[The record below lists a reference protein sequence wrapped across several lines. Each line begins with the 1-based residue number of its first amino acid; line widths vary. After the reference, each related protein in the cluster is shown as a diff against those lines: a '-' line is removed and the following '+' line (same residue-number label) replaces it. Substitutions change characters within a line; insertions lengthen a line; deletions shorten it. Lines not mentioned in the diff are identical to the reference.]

1 MKNKLLNSSL
11 LLGSAMLSLNAP
23 AQNKQQRPNIVYIM
37 CDDLTEQAISCY
49 GHSINKTPNIDRIA
63 KEGVRFTNAFVSN
76 SICGPSRAVL
86 LTGKLSHLNG
96 FTTNL
101 STFDGTQQTFPK
113 LLQKAGYQTAI
124 IGKWHLVSDP
134 TGFDY
139 WKILPGQG
147 DYYNPD
153 FITNGVKER
162 KEGYVTNLITDYS
175 LEWLEKQKNSGKPFC
190 LMIHHK
196 APHRNWMP
204 DIKNLNKFDHVNIP
218 VPDNFFDD
226 YATRGRAAHEQEMEI
241 AKALTTGP
249 DLKIFD
255 PSKPG
260 FPSGPIDSWLKRL
273 NPEQLQAWINAYKV
287 KNKQFKDLNLTGKN
301 LAIWKLRRYLQ
312 DYLATVQSVDESIGQ
327 VLDYLQSSGLSKNTI
342 VVFTSDQGFY
352 LGEHGWFDKRFMYE
366 ESLKTPLLF
375 KFPNHIPKG
384 WVCDK
389 MVQNLDFAE
398 TILDYAGVTIPAD
411 MQGIS
416 MKPLLEKKVSKIRDE
431 IYYHYYEFPAEHM
444 VKRHYGIRT
453 LRYKLIHFYYDCD
466 EWELYDLKNDPKE
479 MNNLYSKPAY
489 QTVISTLKKRLKI
502 LEVQYK
508 VPSIEEEIKSIKVK
522 NRRLIM

>member
-1 MKNKLLNSSL
+1 MKNKLLNNSL
-11 LLGSAMLSLNAP
+11 LLGSAMLSLNAT
-23 AQNKQQRPNIVYIM
+23 AQNKQQQPNIVYIM

-49 GHSINKTPNIDRIA
+49 GHSTNKTPNIDRMA

-76 SICGPSRAVL
+76 SISGPSRAVL

-96 FTTNL
+96 FTTNS
-101 STFDGTQQTFPK
+101 STFDGKQETFPK
-113 LLQKAGYQTAI
+113 LLQKAGYETAI
-124 IGKWHLVSDP
+124 IGKWHLVSEP

-153 FITNGVKER
+153 FITNGKRER

-175 LEWLEKQKNSGKPFC
+175 LEWLEKQKNNLKPFC

-204 DIKNLNKFDHVNIP
+204 DIKNLNKFDNVTIP

-226 YATRGRAAHEQEMEI
+226 YATRGRAANEQEMEI
-241 AKALTTGP
+241 AKKLTNSS
-249 DLKIFD
+249 DLKLFD

-260 FPSGPIDSWLKRL
+260 FPGVPPDAWLKRL
-273 NPEQLQAWINAYKV
+273 NPEQLQAWINAYEV
-287 KNKQFKDLNLTGKN
+287 KNKQFKASNLSGKD

-312 DYLATVQSVDESIGQ
+312 DYLATVQSVDESVGR

-366 ESLKTPLLF
+366 
-375 KFPNHIPKG
+375 
-384 WVCDK
+384 
-389 MVQNLDFAE
+389 
-398 TILDYAGVTIPAD
+398 
-411 MQGIS
+411 
-416 MKPLLEKKVSKIRDE
+416 
-431 IYYHYYEFPAEHM
+431 
-444 VKRHYGIRT
+444 
-453 LRYKLIHFYYDCD
+453 
-466 EWELYDLKNDPKE
+466 
-479 MNNLYSKPAY
+479 
-489 QTVISTLKKRLKI
+489 
-502 LEVQYK
+502 
-508 VPSIEEEIKSIKVK
+508 
-522 NRRLIM
+522 